1 MGSIETRAFKVWLPF
16 LLGKWLFDDE
26 VKMEADQVKEAKIS
40 TNFDPKWNLDLKFVF
55 SFEIE
60 PEQTFIYPKKGIP

>member
-1 MGSIETRAFKVWLPF
+1 
-16 LLGKWLFDDE
+16 
-26 VKMEADQVKEAKIS
+26 MEADQVKEAKIS